1 MRNVFI
7 AAMACALALPAL
19 AKDNDRPGRM
29 SSREAIAACEA
40 DAGSFTGDQ
49 RAAYIEKCLAKRERS
64 SARSSRCRQE
74 AEGVPRE
81 ERRRYLS
88 ACLRGERPLK
98 GAPSQP

>member
-7 AAMACALALPAL
+7 AAMACVLALPAL

-29 SSREAIAACEA
+29 NSRQAVAACEA

-49 RAAYIEKCLAKRERS
+49 RAAFMEKCLAKRERS

-74 AEGVPRE
+74 AQGMRSD

-88 ACLRGERPLK
+88 ACLRAERPLK
-98 GAPSQP
+98 GSPSQP